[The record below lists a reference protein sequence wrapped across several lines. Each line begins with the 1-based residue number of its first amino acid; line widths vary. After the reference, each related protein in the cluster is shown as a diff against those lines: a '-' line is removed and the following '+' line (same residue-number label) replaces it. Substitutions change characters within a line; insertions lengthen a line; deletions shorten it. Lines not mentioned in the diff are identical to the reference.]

1 VIPVVWGAIL
11 AVVAQPAYLRLRV
24 ALGGREVLAAVVLVA
39 LSIALLAVPTALL
52 AGTLLEFSRELGTGV
67 AQGAIDIPPP
77 PQAVRGWPLVGERLY
92 ANWELASDNL
102 EAALREFEPQLRA
115 SLGWLLS
122 AAAGTGVAMLQFAI
136 SLVIAAALLA
146 RAQRAPETARRVG
159 RRLGGERGA
168 ELVDLAGETV
178 RSVARGVVGVA
189 LIQSF
194 LAGLGFLVVGVP
206 GAGLWAL
213 LCVVVAVIQL
223 PIALVL
229 IPIAIYV
236 FTVAST
242 PAAVAFLVWSVLV
255 SLIDNVLKPL
265 LLGRGVQVPMLVIF
279 VGTIGGFLA
288 YGIIGLFVGSLVLAV
303 GYVLIRGW
311 IAEAPGEAG
320 GFDAPSP

>member
-1 VIPVVWGAIL
+1 
-11 AVVAQPAYLRLRV
+11 
-24 ALGGREVLAAVVLVA
+24 
-39 LSIALLAVPTALL
+39 
-52 AGTLLEFSRELGTGV
+52 
-67 AQGAIDIPPP
+67 
-77 PQAVRGWPLVGERLY
+77 
-92 ANWELASDNL
+92 
-102 EAALREFEPQLRA
+102 
-115 SLGWLLS
+115 
-122 AAAGTGVAMLQFAI
+122 
-136 SLVIAAALLA
+136 
-146 RAQRAPETARRVG
+146 
-159 RRLGGERGA
+159 
-168 ELVDLAGETV
+168 
-178 RSVARGVVGVA
+178 
-189 LIQSF
+189 
-194 LAGLGFLVVGVP
+194 
-206 GAGLWAL
+206 
-213 LCVVVAVIQL
+213 VIQL